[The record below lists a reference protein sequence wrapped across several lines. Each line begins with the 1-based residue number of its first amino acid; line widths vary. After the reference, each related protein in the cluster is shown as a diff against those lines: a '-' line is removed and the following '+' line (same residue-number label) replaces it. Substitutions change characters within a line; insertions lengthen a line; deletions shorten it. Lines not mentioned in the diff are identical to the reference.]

1 MCDVRESAG
10 GEELDNVKEVDRS
23 PVSSLPEV
31 NGVAA
36 VCMDW
41 EGGCGRLLC
50 GVGIGCLGAEA
61 CSDE

>member
-10 GEELDNVKEVDRS
+10 GEESDNVKEVDRS

-36 VCMDW
+36 VCMD
-41 EGGCGRLLC
+41 
-50 GVGIGCLGAEA
+50 
-61 CSDE
+61 